1 MKLLLI
7 MDSDENYKLI
17 SLYIKPL
24 GFELIRYRHAL
35 KAMDNI
41 DEIDPR
47 AIVIS
52 ARDFPR
58 HWKTMVQFVR
68 SERSKDDCPII
79 ILTGDDFPQ
88 EEMAKASFL
97 GVNATISD
105 ALDSP
110 SEIERFHE
118 IISCYLPVEE
128 KRRSRRFHV
137 EPFHKIG
144 FVFAHPFDSVLITG
158 KVMDISTGGISLKL
172 DDPVLIRD
180 LRLNTE
186 LKDCSLRIG
195 DAFLDP
201 ACRFARTGRIVSF
214 EFLSFPEGEDVALK
228 MYLDGLEFMLL
239 KEYKKGASKN
249 HNLA

>member
-1 MKLLLI
+1 MKMLLI
-7 MDSDENYKLI
+7 MDSDESYKLI
-17 SLYIKPL
+17 SFYVKPL

-41 DEIDPR
+41 DEIDPMV
-47 AIVIS
+47 IVIS

-68 SERSKDDCPII
+68 AERSKDDCPII

-97 GVNATISD
+97 GVNATLSD

-118 IISCYLPVEE
+118 ILSHYLPVEE
-128 KRRSRRFHV
+128 KRRSQRFHV

-144 FVFAHPFDSVLITG
+144 FVFTHPYDSVLVTG
-158 KVMDISTGGISLKL
+158 KVMDISNGGISLQL
-172 DDPVLIRD
+172 DDPGMIRD
-180 LRLNTE
+180 LRLDTE
-186 LKDCSLRIG
+186 IKDCSLRIG
-195 DAFLDP
+195 NAFLDP
-201 ACRFARTGRIVSF
+201 VCRLARTGRIVSF
-214 EFLSFPEGEDVALK
+214 EFLSFPEGEDVTLK
-228 MYLDGLEFMLL
+228 MYLDGLQFMLL
-239 KEYKKGASKN
+239 KEYKKETSKG
-249 HNLA
+249 HN